1 MGLSCSRCGVSGCT
15 QGSSG
20 VCVQIQ
26 CFGVNVQ
33 RPWGQSTASVCDPS
47 ARGLEVGGGIVGSDR
62 CSRCPR
68 PPYPRPH
75 SATTGRGPLVS
86 PRGAPRRAAP
96 SGRARSPP
104 PPRGRPLRIWAGAP
118 APPPPSGRFQP
129 RRAPSVRPSVR
140 PVRSR
145 PAAVAWGP
153 PGRRDRAALP
163 GIAPTAEP
171 RRPRPPSRGTQ
182 RGAAPER
189 RSKTPRRPRPGLE
202 PRRAPPR
209 PSLEQSPDPPLR
221 PRPPGAP
228 PDPVPVGARDARSG
242 PRCSGRGESCAG
254 PDPTAGPGGGAPP
267 ALWRPNGSR
276 SSPPT

>member
-47 ARGLEVGGGIVGSDR
+47 ARGLGGGEGSWGRIGAPAAPARPTPD
-62 CSRCPR
+62 PTR
-68 PPYPRPH
+68 PPPDGDPSCRPAVPRAEP
-75 SATTGRGPLVS
+75 
-86 PRGAPRRAAP
+86 PRRAGPDPRHPPGAAP
-96 SGRARSPP
+96 SGSGRELRPRRPP
-104 PPRGRPLRIWAGAP
+104 PAASSPAGL
-118 APPPPSGRFQP
+118 
-129 RRAPSVRPSVR
+129 RPSVR

-189 RSKTPRRPRPGLE
+189 RPKTPPRPRPGLE
-202 PRRAPPR
+202 PRRAPPA
-209 PSLEQSPDPPLR
+209 PIAGAEPGPPPPPPTSGGAAGPR
-221 PRPPGAP
+221 PR
-228 PDPVPVGARDARSG
+228 
-242 PRCSGRGESCAG
+242 RGEGRSERPPVLGAG
-254 PDPTAGPGGGAPP
+254 GELRWP
-267 ALWRPNGSR
+267 
-276 SSPPT
+276 